1 MWDRLKGKKDEE
13 AINREEE
20 KRILEIQKMTDKVV
34 ETFKKDFG
42 KDLQK
47 LGLQEPTVEL
57 TGFPSPLIPSFIIA
71 KFYDSEAQP
80 VTLIQSLDLYTGSP
94 PGGPLIGTLKKV
106 YFGTAVWFSSVKG
119 TIPFTLVHREISQGL
134 FKGSQ
139 KLFVPFTNTTFG
151 ELKITDPSLLQI
163 PLVAELNRNTE
174 LLNFIHSNCLTSSS
188 VYLTHKATLN
198 IGYNDLGG
206 RCTIIPS
213 NEETVIFFRDAKG
226 DLGTYYNTNKMLW
239 AISQVR
245 KIVSAHATLDRVSGN
260 VPSPIFNQLFSLAN
274 SSSSVQP

>member
-20 KRILEIQKMTDKVV
+20 KRILEIQKMTDKIV

-42 KDLQK
+42 KDLRK
-47 LGLQEPTVEL
+47 LGLQEPTVAL
-57 TGFPSPLIPSFIIA
+57 TGYPAPLTPSFIVA
-71 KFYDSEAQP
+71 KFHDSEAQP
-80 VTLIQSLDLYTGSP
+80 ITLIQALDLYTGSP
-94 PGGPLIGTLKKV
+94 PGGLIFGVMRKV
-106 YFGTAVWFSSVKG
+106 YFNVAIWLSSAKG
-119 TIPFTLVHREISQGL
+119 TIPFTLVHREIGQGF

-151 ELKITDPSLLQI
+151 EVKITDPSLMQI

-174 LLNFIHSNCLTSSS
+174 LHNFIHSNCLASNS

-213 NEETVIFFRDAKG
+213 NEETAIFFRDTKG
-226 DLGTYYNTNKMLW
+226 DLATYYNTNKMLW
-239 AISQVR
+239 GVSQVR
-245 KIVSAHATLDRVSGN
+245 RIVSAHATQEKVSGN
-260 VPSPIFNQLFSLAN
+260 LPSPVFSQLYSMAK
-274 SSSSVQP
+274 SGSD